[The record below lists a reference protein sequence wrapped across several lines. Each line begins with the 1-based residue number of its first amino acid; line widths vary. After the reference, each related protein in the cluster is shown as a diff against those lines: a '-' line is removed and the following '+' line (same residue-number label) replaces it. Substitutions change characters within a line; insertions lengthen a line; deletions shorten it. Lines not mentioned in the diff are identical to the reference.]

1 MFLPYKISLFVWLL
15 LLNHVSTK
23 DNLVRCR
30 GVSNNDQNCIGACG
44 MNEEDVGHLF
54 MTCDFYGTLGWFQAA
69 LDFLWQLMVIYM
81 TILFS
86 SVA

>member
-1 MFLPYKISLFVWLL
+1 
-15 LLNHVSTK
+15 
-23 DNLVRCR
+23 
-30 GVSNNDQNCIGACG
+30 

-86 SVA
+86 LVA